1 MNQRKPNTYQS
12 SFSVSI
18 LALWVCSLFG
28 LSNCQN
34 LEPATEQT
42 RISTDEGLLIGK
54 KNWKTCQIKWEL
66 ITANTAVYSK
76 PTAAAFD
83 VFGKAGIFLTFVNQS
98 PADISVSFAT
108 AAQLGKT
115 YSPGLLQYEQPT
127 LAIINQTTTGQYKI
141 VLNQEYKWTEAQFQY
156 VVMHQVATILGISPN
171 QSTTQRYLLNSP
183 SMTLS
188 DNDLAEL
195 RSMYPASGLPTPKS
209 GQATLPSMAKVP
221 VIEAT
226 ITNFLAVP
234 YVLSLGHCW
243 SSKSQTPTLND
254 NEGYSGDG
262 LTQSGQANNDITVSS
277 LYNLKSGTKY
287 YIRAYAR
294 NNCGVGYSDVITYTR
309 P

>member
-1 MNQRKPNTYQS
+1 MNQSKPNIHQS
-12 SFSVSI
+12 SFNVLI
-18 LALWVCSLFG
+18 WVVWACFLLG

-34 LEPATEQT
+34 LEPAIVQT
-42 RISTDEGLLIGK
+42 RISADEGLLIGK
-54 KNWKTCQIKWEL
+54 KKWKSCQIKWEL
-66 ITANTAVYSK
+66 ITNNTAAYSK

-83 VFGKAGIFLTFVNQS
+83 AFGRAGTFLTFVNQT
-98 PADISVSFAT
+98 PADISVSFVT

-127 LAIINQTTTGQYKI
+127 LAIVNQTTTGQYKI
-141 VLNQEYKWTEAQFQY
+141 VLNQEYKWTAAQLQY

-171 QSTTQRYLLNSP
+171 QSTTQRYLLNNP
-183 SMTLS
+183 SMMLS

-195 RSMYPASGLPTPKS
+195 RAMYPASGLPTPKS
-209 GQATLPSMAKVP
+209 GQATLPNMAKVP

-243 SSKSQTPTLND
+243 SSKSQMPTLND

-262 LTQSGQANNDITVSS
+262 LTQSGQANNDVTVSS